1 MVLRSERQSLTMWV
15 TKKCGCEVKGKMK
28 RIAYLDT
35 VKLLTIFLVI
45 LGHVTQMMVN
55 GWVVGEHLWKPI
67 YSFHVPL
74 FMLVSGY
81 FVSDRTLN
89 NPLGKMVI
97 VKAKQ
102 LLLPVFTCTMVCCIY
117 LFLVR
122 DSVNYRDEIIGNSW
136 FLKVLFVYYVL
147 FLLLKR
153 TKLNDWLLFV
163 LSCFFLFLVP
173 KGSTLQVNLL
183 WPYFFVGY
191 LLKKYQVLDK
201 MIGKWQVIV
210 VFLLLYLFTYAL
222 QWNLKIPNII
232 TINHDNLFNLWYL
245 ILFRYIVAFC
255 GSMSAILLVAW
266 VYERWSKKTLLNKI
280 SNYGKYTLGIYV
292 FQTLLI
298 INIFPD
304 TFAWYV
310 ESKWM
315 LDILVSPL
323 LSIGFLIIC
332 IWLVVLCSK
341 FRMFDLFLFGGQ
353 YYKR

>member
-1 MVLRSERQSLTMWV
+1 M
-15 TKKCGCEVKGKMK
+15 KDKMK

-45 LGHVTQMMVN
+45 LGHVTQMMVH

-67 YSFHVPL
+67 YSFHMPL

-81 FVSDRTLN
+81 FVSDRMLN
-89 NPLGKMVI
+89 CTLGKMII

-102 LLLPVFTCTMVCCIY
+102 LLLPVFTCTIVCCIY

-122 DSVNYRDEIIGNSW
+122 ESVNYRDEIIGNSW
-136 FLKVLFVYYVL
+136 FLKVLFVFYVL
-147 FLLLKR
+147 FWLLKR
-153 TKLNDWLLFV
+153 TKQNDWILFV
-163 LSCFFLFLVP
+163 LSCLFLFFVP
-173 KGSTLQVNLL
+173 KGSTLQINLL

-201 MIGKWQVIV
+201 MIGKWQTVVI
-210 VFLLLYLFTYAL
+210 FLLLYSFTYAL

-232 TINHDNLFNLWYL
+232 TINHDNLYNLWYL
-245 ILFRYIVAFC
+245 ILFRYFVAFC
-255 GSMSAILLVAW
+255 GAMSVILLVAW
-266 VYERWSKKTLLNKI
+266 VYERWPKASVLNRI
-280 SNYGKYTLGIYV
+280 SSYGKYTLGIYV
-292 FQTLLI
+292 LQTLLI

-310 ESKWM
+310 ESKWL
-315 LDILVSPL
+315 LDIFVSPM
-323 LSIGFLIIC
+323 LSFGFLMFC
-332 IWLVVLCSK
+332 IWLIILFSK
-341 FRMFDLFLFGGQ
+341 RRMLDLLFFGGQ